1 MLKAKMGEAV
11 KRPATDSRDTYSFFH
26 PSRFVRH
33 LRLWIGP
40 RERFFFSSLF
50 RLSLYIFMAKPFHNN
65 SEKEWN
71 KYFCFISLR
80 VKCSESFSFFFFLFF
95 FGRMP
100 GWIVLSYKPV
110 TRQGRTLER
119 ERAPGQHDDNNNRFF
134 GVFFLRGGRPAV
146 QESPSCPGIRY
157 VASMHTLCA

>member
-40 RERFFFSSLF
+40 RERLFFSSLF

-95 FGRMP
+95 GRMP

-119 ERAPGQHDDNNNRFF
+119 ERQDNTTTTTTGFSGCSF
-134 GVFFLRGGRPAV
+134 CVADV
-146 QESPSCPGIRY
+146 QPSKKARRVPE
-157 VASMHTLCA
+157 

>member
-40 RERFFFSSLF
+40 RERFFFLLYF
-50 RLSLYIFMAKPFHNN
+50 VSLYIFLWRSLFTIIARKNGINISVLFPSELNVPNPF
-65 SEKEWN
+65 
-71 KYFCFISLR
+71 L
-80 VKCSESFSFFFFLFF
+80 SFSFFF

-146 QESPSCPGIRY
+146 QESPPCPGIRY

>member
-95 FGRMP
+95 WSNARLDCVVVQASDTPRPDVRERESARTTRRQQQQVFRG
-100 GWIVLSYKPV
+100 VLFAWRTSSRPRKPV
-110 TRQGRTLER
+110 VSRNKVRR
-119 ERAPGQHDDNNNRFF
+119 
-134 GVFFLRGGRPAV
+134 
-146 QESPSCPGIRY
+146 
-157 VASMHTLCA
+157 